1 MWTPKPLTP
10 VLIYPYSIGDLKMQT
25 KTVLYSS
32 IRPDETL
39 GEKISVKNEGK
50 TTLTIHPGKVPHFLT
65 VEVRPTQLAPDE
77 VGEITL
83 LLDAKATKK
92 KRPGYN
98 RNTFNDRKYRSERSF
113 RRSTRRSQYHRQLR

>member
-1 MWTPKPLTP
+1 
-10 VLIYPYSIGDLKMQT
+10 MQT

-83 LLDAKATKK
+83 LLDAKATK
-92 KRPGYN
+92 
-98 RNTFNDRKYRSERSF
+98 RKAGLQQKY
-113 RRSTRRSQYHRQLR
+113 L